1 MLRHKRYTAYYL
13 LSLCSIVS
21 SACEYVQTVVLYAI
35 DEAIG
40 IVDTATPT
48 AGEIFAEW
56 FGFSD
61 SLERISLNVLE

>member
-1 MLRHKRYTAYYL
+1 
-13 LSLCSIVS
+13 VS

-40 IVDTATPT
+40 IVDTTTPT